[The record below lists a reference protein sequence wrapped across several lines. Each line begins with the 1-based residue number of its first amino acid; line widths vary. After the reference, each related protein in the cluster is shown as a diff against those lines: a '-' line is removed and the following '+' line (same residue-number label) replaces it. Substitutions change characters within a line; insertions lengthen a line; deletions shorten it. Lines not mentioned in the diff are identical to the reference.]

1 MITDARALRP
11 DTVPQDLHHRDGQ
24 IDHLSSVL
32 APSQLSYAEDV
43 CIFGPS
49 GTGKTTIAKY
59 TLGQLERE
67 DLGVRWAYVNGMSD
81 NTTAAVMHTI
91 VRDVG
96 LGADL
101 RREGSAPSAC
111 LIRTCLGTSRAS
123 EGGLIDD
130 HAPLSKCYSPTSLI
144 DSMMFCSVGAAR

>member
-11 DTVPQDLHHRDGQ
+11 DYVPRDLYHREGQ
-24 IDHLSSVL
+24 IDHLSSKLDDARMHRGDHVF
-32 APSQLSYAEDV
+32 
-43 CIFGPS
+43 IFGPS

-59 TLGQLERE
+59 TLSQLERE